1 MKPTPSKRSRAGE
14 PSVGRARRPGRSVT
28 VSGASSS
35 SPIRS
40 QALAVSCAKANRK
53 PSDRIGHSSTVN
65 RATKPTRPPTVSAPV
80 FTATAPPTRM
90 SARVTCGWNSK
101 THHSSASVRTL
112 SSSQPAQPGG
122 LRVVAVEH
130 QPAAAQRLHHPDA
143 LDGLLDVG
151 GQLAL
156 LVLHRAATGCCS
168 AAPSAGPAT
177 DSGTVVSSTARP
189 SGQ

>member
-1 MKPTPSKRSRAGE
+1 M
-14 PSVGRARRPGRSVT
+14 T
-28 VSGASSS
+28 VIGASSS

-65 RATKPTRPPTVSAPV
+65 SATKPTSPPTVSAPV
-80 FTATAPPTRM
+80 FTATRAADQDHRERHLRVELEDAPQQRQG
-90 SARVTCGWNSK
+90 ADLVQLQ
-101 THHSSASVRTL
+101 A
-112 SSSQPAQPGG
+112 AAAAAA

-130 QPAAAQRLHHPDA
+130 QPAAAERLDHPDA
-143 LDGLLDVG
+143 LHGLLDVG

-156 LVLHRAATGCCS
+156 LVLHPPRLDVV
-168 AAPSAGPAT
+168 APLPAQRRAT